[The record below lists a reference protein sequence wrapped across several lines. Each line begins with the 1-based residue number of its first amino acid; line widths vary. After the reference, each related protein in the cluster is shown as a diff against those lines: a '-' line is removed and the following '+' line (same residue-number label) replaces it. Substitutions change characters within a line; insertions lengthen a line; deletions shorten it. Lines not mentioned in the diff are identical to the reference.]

1 MAVPTMGLNE
11 GDPRQLGGYR
21 LLGRVRDSSLG
32 VVYLGRDGSGNQ
44 VSVAVLDSG
53 AAGDGGARE
62 RFAEAVRRSPD
73 VVAARTDGRSALWVA
88 LAHDGTGAAAE
99 DFLKVA
105 ARSGRAAARGPVVM
119 PHWAGS
125 RGPVSV
131 RWAPWAGRR
140 DSAVAAG
147 ESNWWLIGGL
157 GLVLVLILLLVSL
170 LYWWMLQFPPPE
182 MPSPAQPP
190 EAQES
195 PESPQG
201 PGTLPGEGDGEDG
214 GAEPTPVMPTPGEG
228 GGEWGDDPED
238 NL

>member
-62 RFAEAVRRSPD
+62 RFAEAVRRS
-73 VVAARTDGRSALWVA
+73 
-88 LAHDGTGAAAE
+88 

-195 PESPQG
+195 PESPRG
-201 PGTLPGEGDGEDG
+201 PGTLPGEEEGEDG
-214 GAEPTPVMPTPGEG
+214 GAEPTPVVPTPGEG
-228 GGEWGDDPED
+228 DGEWGDNPED